1 MKKIIFTLTVL
12 VMIFA
17 LPKSSII
24 ANATEITDF
33 DPVYYAANNPDV
45 VETFGNDPQIL
56 LAHYINCGQAEGRY
70 KNANEEANG
79 IVVSP
84 EVIAPE
90 VIDPSD
96 TKQAV
101 VEAPSLIGTVF
112 ENLPYPTYVDVDIDN
127 QTVSYFENNVLVMQ
141 SPCVT
146 GKTSAHRGTPKG
158 TYSIKA
164 HIPGK
169 TLRGPTWK
177 VWVDYWMRFTDSN
190 IGLHDATW
198 RSEEEFGG
206 DTYVN
211 HGSHGCVNLPYE
223 FASQLFNKVNI
234 GTKVVVR

>member
-12 VMIFA
+12 AVAFV
-17 LPKSSII
+17 LPKNYIVSQ
-24 ANATEITDF
+24 AAEITDF

-45 VETFGNDPQIL
+45 VEAFGNDPQML
-56 LAHYINCGQAEGRY
+56 LQHYINSGRAEGRF
-70 KNANEEANG
+70 KNLNEELTG
-79 IVVSP
+79 IIVEP
-84 EVIAPE
+84 EV
-90 VIDPSD
+90 SD
-96 TKQAV
+96 TVAVEQEV
-101 VEAPSLIGTVF
+101 VETPSLIGTVF

-127 QTVSYFENNVLVMQ
+127 QTVSYYENNVLVMQ

-146 GKTSAHRGTPKG
+146 GKTSARRGTPKG
-158 TYSIKA
+158 TYAIKA

-169 TLRGPTWK
+169 TLTGPTWK

-198 RSEEEFGG
+198 RTPEEFGG

-211 HGSHGCVNLPYE
+211 HGSHGCVNLPHE
-223 FASQLFNKVNI
+223 FAAQLFNKVNI

>member
-1 MKKIIFTLTVL
+1 MKKIIFTLTVMVL
-12 VMIFA
+12 A
-17 LPKSSII
+17 LAIQKNSIVVE
-24 ANATEITDF
+24 AAEITDF

-45 VETFGNDPQIL
+45 VATFGNDPQIL
-56 LAHYINCGQAEGRY
+56 MAHYINCGKAEGRY
-70 KNANEEANG
+70 KNLNEELTG
-79 IVVSP
+79 IIVEP
-84 EVIAPE
+84 EVIEPE
-90 VIDPSD
+90 
-96 TKQAV
+96 AV
-101 VEAPSLIGTVF
+101 ETPSLIGTVF
-112 ENLPYPTYVDVDIDN
+112 DNLPYPTYVDVDINN

-146 GKTSAHRGTPKG
+146 GKTSAHRGTPRG

-198 RSEEEFGG
+198 RTAEEFGG
-206 DTYVN
+206 DTYIN
-211 HGSHGCVNLPYE
+211 HGSHGCVNLPHE
-223 FASQLFNKVNI
+223 FAAQLFNKVNI

>member
-1 MKKIIFTLTVL
+1 MKKIIFTLAVFTLALTV
-12 VMIFA
+12 
-17 LPKSSII
+17 SRTSIV
-24 ANATEITDF
+24 AEAAEITDF

-45 VETFGNDPQIL
+45 VATFGNDPQIL
-56 LAHYINCGQAEGRY
+56 LAHYINCGKAEGRY
-70 KNANEEANG
+70 KNVNEELTG
-79 IVVSP
+79 IIVEP
-84 EVIAPE
+84 EVIEAE
-90 VIDPSD
+90 
-96 TKQAV
+96 AV
-101 VEAPSLIGTVF
+101 ETPSLIGTVF
-112 ENLPYPTYVDVDIDN
+112 DNLPYATYVDVDITN

-146 GKTSAHRGTPKG
+146 GKTSAGRGTPKG

-198 RSEEEFGG
+198 RTAEEFGG

-211 HGSHGCVNLPYE
+211 HGSHGCVNLPHE
-223 FASQLFNKVNI
+223 FAAQLFNKVNI
-234 GTKVVVR
+234 GTTVVVR

>member
-1 MKKIIFTLTVL
+1 MKKIIFTLTIMVL
-12 VMIFA
+12 AFA
-17 LPKSSII
+17 LQKTTIVVE
-24 ANATEITDF
+24 AAEITDF

-45 VETFGNDPQIL
+45 VATFGNDPQIL
-56 LAHYINCGQAEGRY
+56 LAHYINCGEAEGRF
-70 KNANEEANG
+70 KNVNEEATG
-79 IVVSP
+79 IVVEP
-84 EVIAPE
+84 QV
-90 VIDPSD
+90 
-96 TKQAV
+96 AV
-101 VEAPSLIGTVF
+101 VEPEPVQQASLIGTVF
-112 ENLPYPTYVDVDIDN
+112 DNLPYPTYVDVDLNN

-146 GKTSAHRGTPKG
+146 GKTSAGRGTPKG

-198 RSEEEFGG
+198 RTAEEFGG

-211 HGSHGCVNLPYE
+211 HGSHGCVNLPHE
-223 FASQLFNKVNI
+223 FAAQLFNKVNI
-234 GTKVVVR
+234 GTTVVVR

>member
-1 MKKIIFTLTVL
+1 MKKIIFTLTIMVL
-12 VMIFA
+12 AFA
-17 LPKSSII
+17 LQKTTII
-24 ANATEITDF
+24 VEAAEITDF

-45 VETFGNDPQIL
+45 VATFGNDPQIL
-56 LAHYINCGQAEGRY
+56 MAHYINCGKAEGRY
-70 KNANEEANG
+70 KNLNEELTG
-79 IVVSP
+79 IIVEP
-84 EVIAPE
+84 EVIEPE
-90 VIDPSD
+90 
-96 TKQAV
+96 AV
-101 VEAPSLIGTVF
+101 ETPSLIGTVF
-112 ENLPYPTYVDVDIDN
+112 DNLPYPTYVDVDINN

-146 GKTSAHRGTPKG
+146 GKTSAHRGTPRG

-198 RSEEEFGG
+198 RTAEEFGG
-206 DTYVN
+206 DTYIN
-211 HGSHGCVNLPYE
+211 HGSHGCVNLPHE
-223 FASQLFNKVNI
+223 FAAQLFNKVNI

>member
-1 MKKIIFTLTVL
+1 MKKIIFTLAVL
-12 VMIFA
+12 ALAFA
-17 LPKSSII
+17 IPKTSIV
-24 ANATEITDF
+24 ANAAEVTDF

-45 VETFGNDPQIL
+45 VETFGNDPEIL
-56 LAHYINCGQAEGRY
+56 LAHYINCGKAEGRF
-70 KNANEEANG
+70 KNLNEEVSG
-79 IVVSP
+79 IIVEP
-84 EVIAPE
+84 EV
-90 VIDPSD
+90 
-96 TKQAV
+96 AV
-101 VEAPSLIGTVF
+101 VEPEPVQPVSLVGTVF

-146 GKTSAHRGTPKG
+146 GKTSSGRGTPRG
-158 TYSIKA
+158 TYSVKA

-198 RSEEEFGG
+198 RTAEEFGG
-206 DTYVN
+206 DTYIN
-211 HGSHGCVNLPYE
+211 HGSHGCVNLPHE
-223 FASQLFNKVNI
+223 FAAQLFNKVNI